1 MARPAVYTTCP
12 ECEGLNMFHRTRCYR
27 CGHAFDGAK
36 QAPTQNSIQVSVAR
50 DDRRRSPRFNVW
62 EKGEVRARDTGVSY
76 EVHVQNI
83 SVGGLLF
90 DAGRP
95 YTDGEHVVLR
105 IMLEG
110 RAYAVEGFVRQSK
123 KLVNR
128 RQLFETGVQF
138 SNPDPALVEHVA
150 GWQHGQTLNPA
161 A

>member
-1 MARPAVYTTCP
+1 
-12 ECEGLNMFHRTRCYR
+12 MFHRTTCYR
-27 CGHAFDGAK
+27 CGHVFEGVQEEPK
-36 QAPTQNSIQVSVAR
+36 QNAIQVSVAR
-50 DDRRRSPRFNVW
+50 DDRRRTPRFNVW
-62 EKGEVRARDTGVSY
+62 EKGEVRAQETGVSY

-95 YTDGEHVVLR
+95 YTPGEHVVLR

-110 RAYAVEGFVRQSK
+110 RAYAVEGVVRQSK
-123 KLVNR
+123 KLVNNR
-128 RQLFETGVQF
+128 LQFETGVQF

-150 GWQHGQTLNPA
+150 GWQQGQTLSPA